1 MRLAVS
7 SGALVALALF
17 FTPIMQ
23 ATEQAA
29 LPIAAA
35 NDNRAPA
42 GIIRDGV
49 LELKL
54 ELRAACWYPEAAD
67 GGHVDAYTFAEVG
80 GPPQISG
87 PLIRVPQ
94 ATQIHLSVLNTLA
107 ESAKIYGF
115 HSHRSATNE
124 PLVLA
129 PGEQRDLQFSAGEP
143 GTYLYWATTTNRSI
157 EDRDGPE
164 TTLGGAFV
172 VDPPGARA
180 DDRIFVLN
188 VWAKG
193 LDTLQGQEIAA
204 VNGKSW
210 PYAERLTYKT
220 GDTVHWHIVNP
231 TIAVHGMHLHGFY
244 FTVDGVGDSSSFVR
258 YSEAERRHAVTEGID
273 SGHTFD
279 MTWTPER
286 AGNWLFHCHMLVHMS
301 PSPALHPPD
310 AKPGSDS
317 MDHGSI
323 AGMGG
328 LVLGITVIPA
338 SASPPAIIDAKN
350 PRKLQLVISDNPV
363 KLPLYKMELND
374 PALPPAKPEPNAPPS
389 LLGPPIVLTRGEPVE
404 IEIKNQ
410 LSKPTAI
417 HWHGIELESYYDGV
431 PGWTG
436 AGRQTTPPIA
446 PGSSFIARMAPPRA
460 GTFIYHTHWHDA
472 TQILNGLYGPL
483 IVLEPGQKY
492 DSASDINLVF
502 GVGNYAP
509 FGFMML
515 INGNPAPDVLR
526 LQTGKKYRLRLINIT
541 DNESDLRVR
550 LTFKDESL
558 IPWKVIAKDGRDL
571 PAVQIKTTPADM
583 FLTVGATC
591 DVELQ
596 VDKAGIYSLL
606 ASSDS
611 FQGVVMQAITAAGA
625 RP

>member
-7 SGALVALALF
+7 VGTVLALSLL
-17 FTPIMQ
+17 FTPVMQ
-23 ATEQAA
+23 AGDQSA
-29 LPIAAA
+29 LPIVAA

-42 GIIRDGV
+42 GHFRNGV

-67 GGHVDAYTFAEVG
+67 GGHVDAYVFGEVG
-80 GPPQISG
+80 GPPQVSG

-94 ATQIHLSVLNTLA
+94 TTQIRLSVHNTLT
-107 ESAKIYGF
+107 ESAKIYGLN
-115 HSHRSATNE
+115 SHPAPNGE

-129 PGEQRDLQFSAGEP
+129 PGETRELQFSAGEP

-157 EDRDGPE
+157 DDRDGPE

-172 VDPPGARA
+172 VDPPDARA

-193 LDTLQGQEIAA
+193 LDTTEPQEIAA

-210 PYAERLTYKT
+210 PYAERLTYRT
-220 GDTVHWHIVNP
+220 GDTIHWRIVNP

-258 YSEAERRHAVTEGID
+258 YSEAQRRHVVTEGID
-273 SGHTFD
+273 FGRTFD

-310 AKPGSDS
+310 AKAVSDA
-317 MDHGSI
+317 MNHGNTT
-323 AGMGG
+323 GMGG
-328 LVLGITVIPA
+328 LVLGITVIPGSTA
-338 SASPPAIIDAKN
+338 PTVVDAKN
-350 PRKLQLVISDNPV
+350 PRKLQLVIFDNPA

-374 PALPPAKPEPNAPPS
+374 PALPPAKPEPNAAPS
-389 LLGPPIVLTRGEPVE
+389 LLGPAITLTRGEPVE
-404 IEIKNQ
+404 IEVKNQ
-410 LSKPTAI
+410 LAKPTAI

-436 AGRQTTPPIA
+436 SGQQTTPPIA
-446 PGSSFIARMAPPRA
+446 PGSSFVARMAPPRA
-460 GTFIYHTHWHDA
+460 GTFIYHTHWHDD

-492 DSASDINLVF
+492 DPASDLNLVF

-515 INGNPAPDVLR
+515 INGYPAPDILR

-541 DNESDLRVR
+541 DNESDLRLR

-558 IPWKVIAKDGRDL
+558 VPWKVIAKDGRDL
-571 PAVQIKTTPADM
+571 PVAQINTMPADM

-591 DVELQ
+591 DIELQ
-596 VDKAGIYSLL
+596 LDKPGIYSLL
-606 ASSDS
+606 ASSDG
-611 FQGVVMQAITAAGA
+611 FQGLVMQAITVTAAK
-625 RP
+625 P

>member
-7 SGALVALALF
+7 SGALIALALL

-23 ATEQAA
+23 ATEPST

-35 NDNRAPA
+35 NDNRTPA
-42 GIIRDGV
+42 GTMQDGV

-67 GGHVDAYTFAEVG
+67 GGHVDAYAFAEVG

-94 ATQIHLSVLNTLA
+94 DTQIHVAVRNTLVDP
-107 ESAKIYGF
+107 AKIYGF
-115 HSHRSATNE
+115 HSHPAAANE
-124 PLVLA
+124 PLILA
-129 PGEQRDLQFSAGEP
+129 PGEQRELQFRAGEP

-157 EDRDGPE
+157 DDRDGPE

-172 VDPPGARA
+172 VDSPGARI

-193 LDTLQGQEIAA
+193 LDTSQPQEIAA

-220 GDTVHWHIVNP
+220 GDTIHWRIVNP

-244 FTVDGVGDSSSFVR
+244 FTVEGVGDSTTFTR
-258 YSEAERRHAVTEGID
+258 YSEAQRRHVVTEGID
-273 SGHTFD
+273 FGHTFD

-286 AGNWLFHCHMLVHMS
+286 TGNWLFHCHMLVHMS
-301 PSPALHPPD
+301 PSPALHPRD
-310 AKPGSDS
+310 AKPDS
-317 MDHGSI
+317 VDHGNT

-328 LVLGITVIPA
+328 LVLGVTVLPA
-338 SASPPAIIDAKN
+338 SDWAPAIVDAKN
-350 PRKLQLVISDNPV
+350 PRKLQLVISDNPA
-363 KLPLYKMELND
+363 KLPLYRMELND
-374 PALPPAKPEPNAPPS
+374 PALPPAKPEPNPPAR

-404 IEIKNQ
+404 IEVKNQ

-436 AGRQTTPPIA
+436 SGQQTTPPIA
-446 PGSSFIARMAPPRA
+446 PGASFIARMAPPRA
-460 GTFIYHTHWHDA
+460 GTFIYHTHWHDE
-472 TQILNGLYGPL
+472 TQILNALYGPL

-492 DSASDINLVF
+492 DPESDLNLVF

-541 DNESDLRVR
+541 DNESDLRLR
-550 LTFKDESL
+550 LMFQDESL
-558 IPWKVIAKDGRDL
+558 VPWKGIAKDGRDL
-571 PAVQIKTTPADM
+571 PPSQIKTAPADM

-596 VDKAGIYSLL
+596 VDKPGIYSLL
-606 ASSDS
+606 ASSDG
-611 FQGVVMQAITAAGA
+611 FQGVTMQAFTFTF
-625 RP
+625 PKQP

>member
-1 MRLAVS
+1 MRLAIF
-7 SGALVALALF
+7 SGPLLALALL
-17 FTPIMQ
+17 FTPITQ
-23 ATEQAA
+23 ASEHSTT
-29 LPIAAA
+29 PIAAA
-35 NDNRAPA
+35 NDNRTPA

-54 ELRAACWYPEAAD
+54 ELRAACWYPEADD
-67 GGHVDAYTFAEVG
+67 GGRFDAYAFAETG

-94 ATQIHLSVLNTLA
+94 ATQIHLSVRNSLS
-107 ESAKIYGF
+107 EPAKIYGF
-115 HSHRSATNE
+115 HSHPAATNE
-124 PLVLA
+124 PLLLA
-129 PGEQRDLQFSAGEP
+129 PGEQRELQFSAGEP

-157 EDRDGPE
+157 DDRDGPE

-193 LDTLQGQEIAA
+193 LDTPQPQEIAA

-220 GDTVHWHIVNP
+220 GDTIHWRIVNP

-244 FTVDGVGDSSSFVR
+244 FTVDGVGDSATFVR
-258 YSEAERRHAVTEGID
+258 YSESQRRQVVTEGID
-273 SGHTFD
+273 FGHTFD

-286 AGNWLFHCHMLVHMS
+286 TGNWLFHCHMLVHMS

-310 AKPGSDS
+310 DKAVSDS
-317 MDHGSI
+317 MDHGSS
-323 AGMGG
+323 ARMGG
-328 LVLGITVIPA
+328 LVLGITVVPA
-338 SASPPAIIDAKN
+338 STGAPAVIDPQN
-350 PRKLQLVISDNPV
+350 PRKLQLVISDNPA

-374 PALPPAKPEPNAPPS
+374 PALPPAKPEPNAPPH
-389 LLGPPIVLTRGEPVE
+389 LLGPPIFLTRGEPVE

-410 LSKPTAI
+410 LSKPTAV

-436 AGRQTTPPIA
+436 SGQQTTPPIA
-446 PGSSFIARMAPPRA
+446 PGSAFIARMAPPRA
-460 GTFIYHTHWHDA
+460 GTFIYHTHWHDD

-483 IVLEPGQKY
+483 VVLEPGQKY
-492 DSASDINLVF
+492 DPASDLNLVF
-502 GVGNYAP
+502 SVGNYAP

-541 DNESDLRVR
+541 DNESDLRLR
-550 LTFKDESL
+550 LTFKDESVV
-558 IPWKVIAKDGRDL
+558 PWKAIAKDGRDL
-571 PAVQIKTTPADM
+571 PPAQIKTAPADM
-583 FLTVGATC
+583 FLTVGSTC

-596 VDKAGIYSLL
+596 VEKPGNYSLL
-606 ASSDS
+606 ASSDG
-611 FQGVVMQAITAAGA
+611 FQGVVMQAITVILAK
-625 RP
+625 

>member
-1 MRLAVS
+1 MRLAIF
-7 SGALVALALF
+7 SGPLLALPF
-17 FTPIMQ
+17 LLSPMVQ
-23 ATEQAA
+23 ALDQSA
-29 LPIAAA
+29 LPLGVA
-35 NDNRAPA
+35 NDNRSPA
-42 GIIRDGV
+42 GHLQNGI

-67 GGHVDAYTFAEVG
+67 GGHVDAYAFAEVG

-94 ATQIHLSVLNTLA
+94 GTQIHLSVRNTLA
-107 ESAKIYGF
+107 ESSKIYGF
-115 HSHRSATNE
+115 QSHPAATNE
-124 PLVLA
+124 PLILA
-129 PGEQRDLQFSAGEP
+129 PGEQRELQFSAGEP

-157 EDRDGPE
+157 GDRDGPE

-193 LDTLQGQEIAA
+193 LDTPEPQEIAA

-220 GDTVHWHIVNP
+220 GDTIHWRIVNP
-231 TIAVHGMHLHGFY
+231 TIAVHSMHLHGFY

-258 YSEAERRHAVTEGID
+258 YSEAQRRHAVTEGID
-273 SGHTFD
+273 FGHTFD
-279 MTWTPER
+279 MTWTPDR
-286 AGNWLFHCHMLVHMS
+286 TGNWLFHCHMLVHMS
-301 PSPALHPPD
+301 PAPALHPPD
-310 AKPGSDS
+310 AKPVTDS
-317 MDHGSI
+317 MDHAKT

-328 LVLGITVIPA
+328 LVLGITVLPA
-338 SASPPAIIDAKN
+338 SNAVPAIIDAKN
-350 PRKLQLVISDNPV
+350 PRKLQLVISDNPS

-389 LLGPPIVLTRGEPVE
+389 LLGPPIILTRGEPVE
-404 IEIKNQ
+404 IEVKNQ

-431 PGWTG
+431 PGWAG
-436 AGRQTTPPIA
+436 SGRQTTPPIL

-460 GTFIYHTHWHDA
+460 GTFIYHTHWHDD

-483 IVLEPGQKY
+483 LVLEPGQKY
-492 DSASDINLVF
+492 DPASDLNLVF

-526 LQTGKKYRLRLINIT
+526 LQTGRKYRLRLINIT
-541 DNESDLRVR
+541 DNESDLRLR
-550 LTFKDESL
+550 LMFKDESL
-558 IPWKVIAKDGRDL
+558 VPWKVIAKDGRDL
-571 PAVQIKTTPADM
+571 PPAQIKTDLADM

-591 DVELQ
+591 DVALQ
-596 VDKAGIYSLL
+596 VDKPGIYSLL
-606 ASSDS
+606 ASSDG
-611 FQGVVMQAITAAGA
+611 FQGVVMQAITVIGA
-625 RP
+625 KP